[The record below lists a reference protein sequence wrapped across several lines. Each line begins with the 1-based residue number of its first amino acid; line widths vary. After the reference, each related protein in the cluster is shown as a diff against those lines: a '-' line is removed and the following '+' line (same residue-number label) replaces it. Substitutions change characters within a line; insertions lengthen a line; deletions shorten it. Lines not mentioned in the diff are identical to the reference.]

1 MDRNDRQAI
10 EALFDK
16 LATVERQSPPRDG
29 ESEAFIRDKIARQPG
44 APYYMAQTI
53 VIQEQAL
60 AAAEA
65 RLSELEAQAVQTSP
79 GNEGFF
85 GSLFG
90 DRSQPARST
99 GSVPR
104 VGSPNLESM
113 NAQHR
118 GGGGFLAGAAQ
129 TALGVTGGVLL
140 GNAIAG
146 MLGGSEAK
154 AAEPAT
160 DKGTEESQEEPQ
172 TEEAD
177 FDDGGADLGRL
188 MIEDWNRG
196 CRVETRSLNKSKD
209 AGRRLTS
216 MTEGP
221 TSATSMWTSEPR
233 QPFLGF

>member
-10 EALFDK
+10 EDLFDK
-16 LATVERQSPPRDG
+16 LATVERQSPQRDG
-29 ESEAFIRDKIARQPG
+29 QAEAFIRDKIARQPS

-53 VIQEQAL
+53 VVQEQAL

-65 RLSELEAQAVQTSP
+65 RLAELEAQAGEARP
-79 GNEGFF
+79 ANGGFF
-85 GSLFG
+85 DSLFG
-90 DRSQPARST
+90 DRREPQRST

-104 VGSPNLESM
+104 VGSANRDM
-113 NAQHR
+113 MQAQP

-146 MLGGSEAK
+146 MLGGREAK

-160 DKGTEESQEEPQ
+160 DTKSEERHEEEPH

-177 FDDGGADLGRL
+177 YEDAGGDLGDFD
-188 MIEDWNRG
+188 MDI
-196 CRVETRSLNKSKD
+196 
-209 AGRRLTS
+209 
-216 MTEGP
+216 
-221 TSATSMWTSEPR
+221 
-233 QPFLGF
+233 

>member
-10 EALFDK
+10 EDLFDK
-16 LATVERQSPPRDG
+16 LATVERQSPQRDA

-65 RLSELEAQAVQTSP
+65 RLAELEAQAVQTSP
-79 GNEGFF
+79 ANGGFF
-85 GSLFG
+85 GSLFS
-90 DRSQPARST
+90 DRSQPVRST

-129 TALGVTGGVLL
+129 IALSVAGGVLL

-146 MLGGSEAK
+146 MLGGHEAK
-154 AAEPAT
+154 AAEPAA
-160 DKGTEESQEEPQ
+160 DKGGDDKGAEDKGAEEPQ
-172 TEEAD
+172 DDADTEEAGYEDGGDDFGD
-177 FDDGGADLGRL
+177 FDMD
-188 MIEDWNRG
+188 I
-196 CRVETRSLNKSKD
+196 
-209 AGRRLTS
+209 
-216 MTEGP
+216 
-221 TSATSMWTSEPR
+221 
-233 QPFLGF
+233 

>member
-1 MDRNDRQAI
+1 MIMDTNDRQAI

-16 LATVERQSPPRDG
+16 LATVERQSPQRDD

-65 RLSELEAQAVQTSP
+65 RLAELEAPAAQPSP
-79 GNEGFF
+79 ANEGFF

-90 DRSQPARST
+90 DRSQTARST

-146 MLGGSEAK
+146 VLGGSEAK
-154 AAEPAT
+154 AAESVT
-160 DKGTEESQEEPQ
+160 DKGTEEPQEAPQ
-172 TEEAD
+172 MEEAD
-177 FDDGGADLGRL
+177 FDDGGADLGDFD
-188 MIEDWNRG
+188 MDI
-196 CRVETRSLNKSKD
+196 
-209 AGRRLTS
+209 
-216 MTEGP
+216 
-221 TSATSMWTSEPR
+221 
-233 QPFLGF
+233 

>member
-53 VIQEQAL
+53 VIQQQAL
-60 AAAEA
+60 GAAEA
-65 RLSELEAQAVQTSP
+65 RLAELEAQAVQTSP
-79 GNEGFF
+79 TNGGFF

-104 VGSPNLESM
+104 ASSPNLESM
-113 NAQHR
+113 NAQQR

-146 MLGGSEAK
+146 MLGGAEAK

-160 DKGTEESQEEPQ
+160 DKGPQEEPQ
-172 TEEAD
+172 TEEVD
-177 FDDGGADLGRL
+177 FDDGGADPGDFDVD
-188 MIEDWNRG
+188 I
-196 CRVETRSLNKSKD
+196 
-209 AGRRLTS
+209 
-216 MTEGP
+216 
-221 TSATSMWTSEPR
+221 
-233 QPFLGF
+233 

>member
-10 EALFDK
+10 QALFDK
-16 LATVERQSPPRDG
+16 LATVERQSPQRDG
-29 ESEAFIRDKIARQPG
+29 ESEAFIQDKIAHQPG

-53 VIQEQAL
+53 VIQQQAL

-65 RLSELEAQAVQTSP
+65 RLAELKARAVQTSP
-79 GNEGFF
+79 DGGFL

-104 VGSPNLESM
+104 ARSPNLESM
-113 NAQHR
+113 NAQQR

-160 DKGTEESQEEPQ
+160 EKGTEEPHEEPQ

-177 FDDGGADLGRL
+177 FDDGGADLGDFDVD
-188 MIEDWNRG
+188 I
-196 CRVETRSLNKSKD
+196 
-209 AGRRLTS
+209 
-216 MTEGP
+216 
-221 TSATSMWTSEPR
+221 
-233 QPFLGF
+233 

>member
-16 LATVERQSPPRDG
+16 LATVERRSPPRDA

-53 VIQEQAL
+53 VVQEQAL

-65 RLSELEAQAVQTSP
+65 RLAVREAQVAETP
-79 GNEGFF
+79 RANGGFF
-85 GSLFG
+85 DSLFG
-90 DRSQPARST
+90 DRRQPTRSI

-104 VGSPNLESM
+104 VGAPNRETM
-113 NAQHR
+113 QPQP

-146 MLGGSEAK
+146 MLSGNEAK
-154 AAEPAT
+154 AAAPAA
-160 DKGTEESQEEPQ
+160 DKGTEDRGAEEPQ
-172 TEEAD
+172 EDAHTEEAD
-177 FDDGGADLGRL
+177 FDDGGADLGDFDL
-188 MIEDWNRG
+188 D
-196 CRVETRSLNKSKD
+196 L
-209 AGRRLTS
+209 
-216 MTEGP
+216 
-221 TSATSMWTSEPR
+221 
-233 QPFLGF
+233 